1 MLGRTIGASTSVVI
15 MLAGWVLAIST
26 PPLSGGNF
34 AGAVVVSIGAGLL
47 ARIVH
52 VAQTEGR

>member
-1 MLGRTIGASTSVVI
+1 MIGAIASAVI
-15 MLAGWVLAIST
+15 MSAGWVLAINT